1 LKVSDQFLAL
11 LVVAIWGTNF
21 VFIRLGLNE
30 LQPFT
35 FAALRF
41 FLVAFPLIF
50 FLHKPQ
56 CSWPSLIS
64 YGLFIG
70 LGQFGLLFW
79 AMKADISP
87 GLASLIVQMQV
98 FFTVF
103 LSAFLLQETVT
114 KWQLVSLVICLAG
127 LLMVILYT
135 DGSTTYFGIVMVLLA
150 GFSWACG
157 NLVIKQ
163 AGKVDMLSFIA
174 WSSLFSVP
182 PLLLVAVLTEGV
194 HTIGSDIVKLSWQGW
209 LVVLWQT
216 IGNTLVGYGLWNTLL
231 GRYSAA
237 TVAPWALLVP
247 VFGMVSSAILLGEL
261 MPDWKVV
268 AAVLILLGLTVNL
281 ISQRKN
287 QTTN

>member
-1 LKVSDQFLAL
+1 M
-11 LVVAIWGTNF
+11 VAIWGTNF

>member
-1 LKVSDQFLAL
+1 
-11 LVVAIWGTNF
+11 VVAIWGTNF

-50 FLHKPQ
+50 LLHKPQ

>member
-1 LKVSDQFLAL
+1 
-11 LVVAIWGTNF
+11 VVAIWGTNF